1 MKGIREI
8 FRKEITRV
16 VKDKKMLFSV
26 FLLPALLMVG
36 LMMLIGNLQKNMMAD
51 IDNHIP
57 VIYAERFP
65 ESFQKFLETG
75 GYTYDLRAME
85 SDRQTS
91 GCSSRKILRKVL
103 LPIKKEMRFLR
114 LKYTTIRQKN
124 IP

>member
-8 FRKEITRV
+8 FRKEIARV

-57 VIYAERFP
+57 GYLCGAISGKFSEVFGDRRIY
-65 ESFQKFLETG
+65 
-75 GYTYDLRAME
+75 
-85 SDRQTS
+85 
-91 GCSSRKILRKVL
+91 I
-103 LPIKKEMRFLR
+103 
-114 LKYTTIRQKN
+114 
-124 IP
+124 